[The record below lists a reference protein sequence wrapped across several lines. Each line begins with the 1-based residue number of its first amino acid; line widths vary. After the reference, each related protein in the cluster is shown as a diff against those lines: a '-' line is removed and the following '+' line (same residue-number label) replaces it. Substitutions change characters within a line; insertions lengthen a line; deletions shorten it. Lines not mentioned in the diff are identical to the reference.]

1 MKMKGQIYR
10 AFVNAGFEE
19 EARSLSTTDK
29 YSIANKGIIEVP
41 GRKRSKPAIGHYI
54 ALFDS
59 LPEIGYIDRKN
70 LHIVN
75 STINAKAQAISKIY
89 MFLYL
94 NREKIPSI
102 FKGKISGPRGSSF
115 RQYKDKLN
123 EFTRFFN
130 KENN

>member
-1 MKMKGQIYR
+1 MKGQIYR

-29 YSIANKGIIEVP
+29 YSIANTGIIEVP

-54 ALFDS
+54 ALLDS
-59 LPEIGYIDRKN
+59 LPEIGYMDKNN

-75 STINAKAQAISKIY
+75 STQNAREQAILKMH

-94 NREKIPSI
+94 NKTKIPSI
-102 FKGKISGPRGSSF
+102 FKGEISGPRGSSF
-115 RQYKDKLN
+115 RQYKEELN